1 MYLPQA
7 VSLPPLLRIDR
18 DLFRCR
24 HLVEEVELELAVVGC
39 SVVVPLFC
47 NRGRCAG
54 ERSGLSCVGSP
65 PGGYWKGYAEFLF
78 FWLFAITLLT
88 TIFWLN
94 LYILNSSAEVCS
106 PNRTSPAADGLQP
119 SPLRSSSPSLP
130 PRGYWKDYAEFL
142 FCFVICYSFV
152 DNYLLIEF
160 KFSRSLQS

>member
-7 VSLPPLLRIDR
+7 ASLPQLLGIER

-65 PGGYWKGYAEFLF
+65 
-78 FWLFAITLLT
+78 AIAARCHRRWALQ
-88 TIFWLN
+88 
-94 LYILNSSAEVCS
+94 V
-106 PNRTSPAADGLQP
+106 RT
-119 SPLRSSSPSLP
+119 R
-130 PRGYWKDYAEFL
+130 RTK
-142 FCFVICYSFV
+142 
-152 DNYLLIEF
+152 
-160 KFSRSLQS
+160 R